1 MDKQSGEE
9 KKFEIDF
16 SGFDL
21 ELKGLLLQI
30 TKNYKKNQ
38 KPSTKKTSPIRSS
51 KNNKTTK
58 NRKIIK
64 LDLKKIRETIEQSV
78 AMAKK
83 NNEDAK

>member
-1 MDKQSGEE
+1 MDKQSGKE

-30 TKNYKKNQ
+30 TEHYKKTK

-51 KNNKTTK
+51 KGNKSTT
-58 NRKIIK
+58 NRKIVK
-64 LDLKKIRETIEQSV
+64 LDLKKIRETIEQSI

-83 NNEDAK
+83 NKNDDK